1 MASSAASRELLSRNF
16 YTDLGPQEMWVW
28 LYSKKQVFKIL
39 NLMAII
45 FLIKKFFLSNRL

>member
-39 NLMAII
+39 NLMA
-45 FLIKKFFLSNRL
+45 KKFFLSNRL